1 MAGGVICRDSHKP
14 CSAAH
19 RLISMSC
26 KSVILETQLSN
37 NDVFVYS
44 FKFLPLTSFSKTLK
58 MESRSRREEEENRK
72 NI

>member
-26 KSVILETQLSN
+26 KSVILETQIKLSN
-37 NDVFVYS
+37 NDVLS
-44 FKFLPLTSFSKTLK
+44 TLLSFSP
-58 MESRSRREEEENRK
+58 
-72 NI
+72 